1 LQQASRLNQKYT
13 EEVMAKRIIIGG
25 ILGGIVMFFWGF
37 VSHVLTP
44 IGSAGFKGLP
54 NEDAVINSLSQ
65 NIRQPG
71 LYIFPGFE
79 LMKGSKEQQHQAEE
93 LWKRGP
99 NGMMVYNPTGSETMS
114 ARQIGIEALSDIVCA
129 LIAAFI
135 LAKAVGN
142 LGGVLSKA
150 LFVAL
155 IGVVASVAIDLS
167 YWNWYGFPGVYFAAQ
182 FVDQAVGFF
191 LTGIVLALFIKK
203 PAA

>member
-1 LQQASRLNQKYT
+1 
-13 EEVMAKRIIIGG
+13 MAKRIIIGG
-25 ILGGIVMFFWGF
+25 IIGGIVMFLWGF

-44 IGSAGFKGLP
+44 LGSAGFKGLP
-54 NEDAVINSLSQ
+54 NEVVTLKALKE
-65 NIRQPG
+65 NIKEPG

-79 LMKGSKEQQHQAEE
+79 LMKGSKEQQREAEE

-99 NGMMVYNPTGSETMS
+99 NGMMVYNPTGSDTMS
-114 ARQIGIEALSDIVCA
+114 GKQIAIEGLSDIICA
-129 LIAAFI
+129 LIAALI
-135 LAKAVGN
+135 LAKAVGS

-155 IGVVASVAIDLS
+155 IGVAASIAIDLS

-182 FVDQAVGFF
+182 FVDQVVGFF

-203 PAA
+203 PAS